1 MCVIMASG
9 YLGQSN
15 VARLKRVRE
24 GIRAHFDTTTRNA
37 LPFHVPTHPRPLPG
51 GEQASVRAA
60 KVPLLGGVRGGF
72 MVPMHA
78 PKRMEAPHE
87 PPLTRPS
94 ATLSPA
100 REGRR
105 QGEGWTTFGGAM
117 RAQSSE
123 YSLPAR
129 SEWGEGHSLK
139 LASSPRPSAFE
150 GGEGEDLLRQRS
162 GWIKIRPANL

>member
-37 LPFHVPTHPRPLPG
+37 LPFHEPTHPRPLPG

-72 MVPMHA
+72 MVPMHDH
-78 PKRMEAPHE
+78 KTKETPHE
-87 PPLTRPS
+87 PWEHRTS
-94 ATLSPA
+94 NI
-100 REGRR
+100 E
-105 QGEGWTTFGGAM
+105 
-117 RAQSSE
+117 
-123 YSLPAR
+123 LPT
-129 SEWGEGHSLK
+129 SN
-139 LASSPRPSAFE
+139 
-150 GGEGEDLLRQRS
+150 DDT
-162 GWIKIRPANL
+162 